1 MTMEGRGCRGSLDR
15 QGFPCVLSDVKS
27 LAFSLS
33 CYLKTEPKRWPR
45 IKCKKMVP
53 TAQAVARQY
62 QLTFGCTCL
71 QELESFACC
80 RVFYTFAAH
89 T

>member
-33 CYLKTEPKRWPR
+33 CYLKTEPKR
-45 IKCKKMVP
+45 
-53 TAQAVARQY
+53 
-62 QLTFGCTCL
+62 
-71 QELESFACC
+71 
-80 RVFYTFAAH
+80 
-89 T
+89 